1 MNVFPVLSHK
11 TNNNN
16 QQQQNNIMC
25 KLFIATGSLTKQQVL
40 KLIEKTASIFSKS
53 QKDGFGFMAYGSNTI
68 ATGHYLEPSNYP
80 GFNVTL
86 PEWID
91 CNRIETG
98 SIPAN
103 VTALVCHGRT
113 ATSRVILANVHPFVR
128 KSVLLSHNGVLS
140 WIGKGPEPK
149 AENQCDSE
157 QFLNWFNTQKAP
169 FNNTKDNWSGYGV
182 FGIIDS
188 KRKTLTVAKCG
199 NGKLSYCSNNSGT
212 HMWSTEQNDLDNIA
226 NVLSDS
232 ATKPLSMRSN
242 TVCQFDIQRRKP
254 RLLSVN
260 HWQGFGSVVTKSADW
275 FRSMGTTENKGLA
288 YRKDNWPVQA
298 TDSFPDWEPTHI
310 VKATGATK

>member
-1 MNVFPVLSHK
+1 
-11 TNNNN
+11 
-16 QQQQNNIMC
+16 MC
-25 KLFIATGSLTKQQVL
+25 KLFIATGSLTKQQTL
-40 KLIEKTASIFSKS
+40 KLIEKTASIFSRS
-53 QKDGFGFMAYGSNTI
+53 QKDGFGFMVYGSNTT

-98 SIPAN
+98 SIPNN

-128 KSVLLSHNGVLS
+128 KSVMLSHNGVLS

-149 AENQCDSE
+149 AENHCDSE
-157 QFLNWFNTQKAP
+157 QFLNWFNSQKAP
-169 FNNTKDNWSGYGV
+169 FDNTKTNWSGYGV

-199 NGKLSYCSNNSGT
+199 NGKLSYCSNNSDV
-212 HMWSTEQNDLDNIA
+212 HMWSTESADLENIA
-226 NVLSDS
+226 KVLSDN

-242 TVCQFDIQRRKP
+242 TVCKFNIQGRKP

-260 HWQGFGSVVTKSADW
+260 NWQGFGSVATKSADW
-275 FRSMGTTENKGLA
+275 FKSMGQTPTTGRQLT
-288 YRKDNWPVQA
+288 YRNDVWPIDA
-298 TDSFPDWEPTHI
+298 KDSFPDYEPSHT
-310 VKATGATK
+310 VKVLGATK